1 MLKNGR
7 YKNLPRIER
16 KCLFCNRGEMKDE
29 FHFVLV
35 DPAFVDIR
43 EKYIKPYY
51 YEKNLPS
58 LNLYNCLG

>member
-1 MLKNGR
+1 
-7 YKNLPRIER
+7 
-16 KCLFCNRGEMKDE
+16 MKDE

-58 LNLYNCLG
+58 INLYNCSG